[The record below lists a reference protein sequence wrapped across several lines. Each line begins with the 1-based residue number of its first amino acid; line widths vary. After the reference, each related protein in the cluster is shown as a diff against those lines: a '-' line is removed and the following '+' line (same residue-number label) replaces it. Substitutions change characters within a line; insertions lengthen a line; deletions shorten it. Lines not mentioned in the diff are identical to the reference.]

1 MDCRQS
7 YRIYL
12 IAVDWVADSFRAEW
26 NIYGGPHK
34 AAMEWQVPISGD
46 IAVTVGPGEV
56 ALA

>member
-1 MDCRQS
+1 MNRRQS
-7 YRIYL
+7 YRIYI

-26 NIYGGPHK
+26 NIYGGPNK

-46 IAVTVGPGEV
+46 ITVTVGTTEV